1 MADYARNK
9 KFLSAGTLLML
20 AIAAC
25 MSLSLVWHEP
35 VPEAWRMPLTLALV
49 LFSLCITTLRVL
61 VTRRPD
67 LPFGFVRAGGYV
79 SSAFLSLFWLTILRD
94 SLLGLAF
101 VSEKLLPA
109 VGTAKEELF
118 RVLLSVPFELGMLA
132 SGFGIAAVG
141 MALALRVPQ
150 VRETRIALPALPP
163 GLEGLRI
170 VQLSDFHIGASFGER
185 WLSEVVR
192 RTNVRRPDLV
202 LITGDMAD
210 GSPERIERHLRPLAG
225 LKAKHGVLA
234 VPGNH
239 DYYSGLEPWLEKWRG
254 WGLDVLLNSHSDI
267 VVRGHRIR
275 IAGVNDQCARNFP
288 EYRLSPDMG
297 PPDTRRALAHSDS
310 SAASA
315 PADFTILLSHR
326 PGEAGRNAAL
336 GVDLQLSGHTHGGQ
350 FFFLFPLVSHINKG
364 FRSGLY
370 RVGGMALHVSPGT
383 GMWGYA
389 PMRWGCRSE
398 ISLLT
403 LTR

>member
-1 MADYARNK
+1 
-9 KFLSAGTLLML
+9 
-20 AIAAC
+20 
-25 MSLSLVWHEP
+25 
-35 VPEAWRMPLTLALV
+35 
-49 LFSLCITTLRVL
+49 
-61 VTRRPD
+61 
-67 LPFGFVRAGGYV
+67 
-79 SSAFLSLFWLTILRD
+79 LFWLTLLRD

-101 VSEKLLPA
+101 VSAKLLPSLQ
-109 VGTAKEELF
+109 TAKDELF
-118 RVLLSVPFELGMLA
+118 RVLLSVPVELGMLA
-132 SGFGIAAVG
+132 SGFGIAAAG

-150 VRETRIALPALPP
+150 VRETHIALPALPP

-192 RTNVRRPDLV
+192 RTNALRPDLV

-210 GSPERIERHLRPLAG
+210 GSPERIERHLRPLTG

-239 DYYSGLEPWLEKWRG
+239 DYYSGLEPWLEKWRV
-254 WGLDVLLNSHSDI
+254 WGLDVLLNSHRDI
-267 VVRGHRIR
+267 VIRGHRIR

-310 SAASA
+310 GGTAPAS
-315 PADFTILLSHR
+315 ADFTILLSHR
-326 PGEAGRNAAL
+326 PGSAVEHAVHGI
-336 GVDLQLSGHTHGGQ
+336 DLQLSGHSHGGQ
-350 FFFLFPLVSHINKG
+350 FFFLFPLVSCINKG

-370 RVGGMALHVSPGT
+370 HVGQMPLYVSPGA

-389 PMRWGCRSE
+389 PMRWGTRSE

-403 LTR
+403 LISA